1 VIAERDELRA
11 ELEAKAEAPTLA
23 AEVPAEPLTLTR
35 QYVKE
40 AKEAAIRAATKAGR
54 EVKTSECPQDL
65 AMTRGIGSVFEQ
77 RLYAAGIGTFW
88 ELANLTD
95 DDFKR
100 ILELDDRQLLRVDFE
115 AIRNDARRL
124 ALETDSVGRVWQGEE
139 PDDFEPL
146 EGIGSVYER
155 KLYEAGICTFEA
167 LANATVEQL
176 MAICPPTKLRKPNY
190 ADWIAQARIMA
201 QKKQRRA

>member
-1 VIAERDELRA
+1 
-11 ELEAKAEAPTLA
+11 
-23 AEVPAEPLTLTR
+23 
-35 QYVKE
+35 VKE
-40 AKEAAIRAATKAGR
+40 AKEAAVRAAAEAGR

-100 ILELDDRQLLRVDFE
+100 ILELDERQLLRVDFE

-124 ALETDSVGRVWQGEE
+124 ASETDSVGRVWQGEE